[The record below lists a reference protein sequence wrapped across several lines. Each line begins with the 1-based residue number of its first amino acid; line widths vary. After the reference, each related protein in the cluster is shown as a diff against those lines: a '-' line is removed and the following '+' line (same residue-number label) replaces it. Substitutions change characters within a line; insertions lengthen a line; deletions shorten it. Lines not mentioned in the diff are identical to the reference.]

1 MRRAKR
7 PIKEPGGVLLIG
19 LGMSASALSEAIE
32 MLYPQAASLTVL
44 ADEANRRS
52 AAAADEVWIYGP
64 LGLRGFMALMRRISW
79 RRFDGV
85 VQPMEQPYWLKYLV
99 WPRPPWRQGLGD
111 TQAQ

>member
-19 LGMSASALSEAIE
+19 LGMSALALSEAIE

-52 AAAADEVWIYGP
+52 AAAADEVWIYAP

-85 VQPMEQPYWLKYLV
+85 VQPMAQPYWLKYLV

>member
-1 MRRAKR
+1 MTVSGACGGAHAAVQVEVSFRRVVPAG
-7 PIKEPGGVLLIG
+7 P
-19 LGMSASALSEAIE
+19 
-32 MLYPQAASLTVL
+32 AAC
-44 ADEANRRS
+44 
-52 AAAADEVWIYGP
+52 ADEVWIYAP

-85 VQPMEQPYWLKYLV
+85 VQPMAQPYWLKYLV